1 MRLHKS
7 KTSSLMN
14 YLHTC
19 FLLVSL
25 ALPSS
30 LGLIGKTASQTT
42 ASKPTAHASDF
53 VNTLGME
60 FLKVGDLLF
69 CKWEVRVRDYK
80 PFAEEMDVNWSSPPF
95 EQGETHPAVNVSW
108 EDAVRFCRWLT
119 NKELKEKKIS
129 GKASYR
135 LPTSREWSM
144 AAGLPADEIKSK
156 KSRSFA
162 WGEVWPP
169 PRKAG
174 NYGQDLGVDRF
185 PNTAPVGSFSPNAKG
200 IHDLGGNVW
209 EWCSDNYENAI
220 DFRVLR
226 GASWRMRNASDLLLS
241 NRIGNLSG
249 LRLTTYGFRVLL
261 QK

>member
-1 MRLHKS
+1 M
-7 KTSSLMN
+7 
-14 YLHTC
+14 
-19 FLLVSL
+19 
-25 ALPSS
+25 
-30 LGLIGKTASQTT
+30 GQTAPKAS
-42 ASKPTAHASDF
+42 ASKPAAPASDY

-60 FLKVGDLLF
+60 FVKVGNLLF
-69 CKWEVRVRDYK
+69 CKWEVRVCDYR
-80 PFAEEMDVNWSSPPF
+80 PFAEEMNVHWSNPAF
-95 EQGETHPAVNVSW
+95 EQGGNHPAVNTSW

-119 NKELKEKKIS
+119 TRELKEKKIPA
-129 GKASYR
+129 KASYR
-135 LPTSREWSM
+135 LPTSREWSL
-144 AAGLPADEIKSK
+144 AAGLPADETQLK

-162 WGEVWPP
+162 WGKVWPP
-169 PRKAG
+169 PRNAG

-185 PNTAPVGSFSPNAKG
+185 PHTAPVGSFPANVKG
-200 IHDLGGNVW
+200 LHDLGGNVW

-249 LRLTTYGFRVLL
+249 LRLSTYGFRVLL